1 MSVCYVTR
9 QPMNL
14 TTAIELLEA
23 EGCVVKLSDNN
34 DENWVTAVDPDGN
47 FLHLTGGSQTLVCI
61 NRALGMMTT
70 RPTGIEDETTYVR
83 GKAYGL
89 SENDPTM
96 MADLIDMAVEGE
108 EDFEE
113 IMSQIF
119 PWMEED
125 EDEDEDEDEATS

>member
-1 MSVCYVTR
+1 
-9 QPMNL
+9 
-14 TTAIELLEA
+14 
-23 EGCVVKLSDNN
+23 
-34 DENWVTAVDPDGN
+34 
-47 FLHLTGGSQTLVCI
+47 
-61 NRALGMMTT
+61 MMTT

>member
-9 QPMNL
+9 QPMYL
-14 TTAIELLEA
+14 KTAIELLEA
-23 EGCVVKLSDNN
+23 EGCVVQLSDN

-96 MADLIDMAVEGE
+96 MADLMDMAVEAE
-108 EDFEE
+108 AAFEE
-113 IMSQIF
+113 IILQIF
-119 PWMEED
+119 PWIEED